1 MKPRKSSKSKRWLTT
16 ILIVT
21 TAGYLL
27 PVYSNIHAAASVGD
41 LAINKSV
48 TVSSTETS
56 DFSAQKAVDGDSTTR
71 WSSLYS
77 DGEWISVDL
86 GQIHEINGVKLNWEA
101 AYGKGY
107 KIQVSTDGKSWQD
120 VFTTNTGD
128 GGLDYITFDPVQA
141 KFLKMQG
148 TSRATRYGYS
158 IYDFEVFQPTNEVAG
173 IQMNQTKLTIKEGEF
188 GQLEALLQPF
198 NTTNNQINW
207 TTSDESVVKIASA
220 SGGKAKL
227 EGLKEGTA
235 TVTAITADGTK
246 KTTATVKVA
255 KEIINPLNPN
265 YRAYQ
270 PPPSTYK
277 YNEFQLA
284 GSVQFEKNNAQIR
297 SYKNK
302 WTVRVPGQTV
312 KDELNLSDVTV
323 TGLPTGLSYDVKK
336 SSSETID
343 IIVKG
348 SATVPVQN
356 DSPIQIIVKKSAMGG
371 TKDLEPIPA
380 IIHYGGLEIPSSVQV
395 DWANQEIGMFMH
407 INRHP
412 NGSAIPPS
420 QMTLSKLNTDQW
432 ADVAVSLGAK
442 YMVVVIKHMDGFA
455 WWNSQDN
462 VLGIHQTP
470 FKDGKG
476 DVMADLAKSAKERG
490 LKLGFYLSP
499 QDKAYG
505 AGLGGSISDPIKME
519 QYADYY
525 VRQLE
530 ELTTK
535 YGDIFEIW
543 FDGNL
548 DPRLVERVKETIDRN
563 QPNTIQFQGTYNL
576 VRWVGNEGGSKPFKP
591 WNTVS
596 QAGLDRFMNKEG
608 DVTSDYSDPNGV
620 YWLPNETDTSLHE
633 GGTYEGQW
641 FGGTPKPLNTLV
653 NAFYNSVGEGTNLL
667 LNVSPQSDGMIP
679 DSYVQ
684 RAKELGN
691 TISEQ
696 VGYPL
701 AVTKGEGKTIELDL
715 NGAKEIDHIIAMED
729 IAFGER
735 VRKYSYEGQK
745 EDATWI
751 KLADGDAI
759 GHKHIIRINPVTVKK
774 VRLQINE
781 SVLTPK
787 ISKFYVTRTGVK
799 TVDLTPPTIPTE
811 LKAEAK
817 NDTTVTLSWNAASD
831 PETGIKQYDIYRNG
845 IKVGETSGVNYTD
858 SGLIES
864 SEYTYQVSAVNG
876 QGMEGEKSGT
886 VTVRTPADTILPSVD
901 KVTSIQ
907 NDKISVTFSEPID
920 PQTAQTTGNYALN
933 NQISVRSAVL
943 TDDRTV
949 ELTMAT
955 PLEEL
960 KSYTLTINGIKDRAS
975 TPNTIAPNTKISFTN
990 HASLEQYFHFNENQ
1004 GNTVVDKVTGHASV
1018 IQGSA
1023 PIWTEGKAGQAL
1035 DFNGKDHSIIIDPI
1049 VNRSNFTLSAWIKPR
1064 SYDEYRMILSQGQQN
1079 KSPYQWDWWI
1089 SKGRMY
1095 FQMSN
1100 ELAQDFGLT
1109 LFGTTEGS
1117 IPLNEWS
1124 HVVVTRDGNKYKMFI
1139 NGEQAAEKVI
1149 SGFIDQPY
1157 NPYQFRIGSRLNV
1170 DGSKVVNVFDGA
1182 LDEIRLY
1189 SKPLSN
1195 DEVRKIYTSVN
1206 VVPSQDPAAV
1216 FSGAQA
1222 VMAGETFKL
1231 NLGLER
1237 VKGIYAQDLVFD
1249 YDPDVFEFVS
1259 GQSLRTGTEIVKTVK
1274 EPQGKLRFILASQ
1287 GADQAIDGDTQLL
1300 ELTIRAKDTNQD
1312 TSGTVALS
1320 QAVLGDGLGQESQLP
1335 RVSARIEITATAG
1348 IIEDVN
1354 RDGKVSVGDL
1364 SIVAVHY
1371 GKDQS
1376 SSDWQEAKKADVNRD
1391 GKVDVSDLSMVA
1403 RKIIGGS

>member
-1 MKPRKSSKSKRWLTT
+1 MKPMNSSRPQRWLAT
-16 ILIVT
+16 ILIAT
-21 TAGYLL
+21 TAGYLM
-27 PVYSNIHAAASVGD
+27 PVCPNVHAASAGD
-41 LAINKSV
+41 LALNNPV

-56 DFSAQKAVDGDSTTR
+56 SFTAQKAVDGDSTTR
-71 WSSLYS
+71 WSSLYT

-86 GQIHEINGVKLNWEA
+86 SQIHEFNGVKLNWEA

-107 KIQVSTDGKSWQD
+107 KIQVSTDGNTWKD

-128 GGLDYITFDPVQA
+128 GGFDYITFDPVRA
-141 KFLKMQG
+141 KYVKMQG
-148 TSRATRYGYS
+148 TSRATNYGYS
-158 IYDFEVFQPTNEVAG
+158 LYDFEVYQPTNEVSG
-173 IQMNQTKLTIKEGEF
+173 IQMNQTRLTIKKGEM

-198 NTTNNQINW
+198 NTTNNQIKW
-207 TTSDESVVKIASA
+207 TTSDESVVKIANE
-220 SGGKAKL
+220 SGGKVIL

-235 TVTAITADGTK
+235 TVTATTEDGSK
-246 KTTATVKVA
+246 QTTATVKIA
-255 KEIINPLNPN
+255 KEVINPFNPN
-265 YRAYQ
+265 YRAYE

-297 SYKNK
+297 SFKNK

-312 KDELNLSDVTV
+312 KDELELSDVTV
-323 TGLPTGLSYDVKK
+323 TGLPNGLSYDVKK
-336 SSSETID
+336 SSNETID

-348 SATVPVQN
+348 STAVPVQ
-356 DSPIQIIVKKSAMGG
+356 DDTPIQIVVKKSAFGG
-371 TKDLEPIPA
+371 TKDLDQVPA
-380 IIHYGGLEIPSSVQV
+380 MIHYGGLEIPSSPQV

-470 FKDGKG
+470 YKDGKG
-476 DVMADLAKSAKERG
+476 DVMADLVKSAKERG

-499 QDKAYG
+499 QDKAFG
-505 AGLGGSISDPIKME
+505 TGLGGTISDPIKME
-519 QYADYY
+519 KYVDYY
-525 VRQLE
+525 VRQLQ

-563 QPNTIQFQGTYNL
+563 QPNAIQFQGTYNL

-667 LNVSPQSDGMIP
+667 LNVTPQTDGMIP

-684 RAKELGN
+684 RAKELG
-691 TISEQ
+691 TAISDR

-701 AVTKGEGKTIELDL
+701 AITKGEGKSIELDL
-715 NGAKEIDHIIAMED
+715 NGTKEIDHIIAMED

-745 EDATWI
+745 EDGTWI

-759 GHKHIIRINPVTVKK
+759 GHKHIIKINPVTVKK
-774 VRLQINE
+774 VRLQISE

-787 ISKFYVTRTGVK
+787 ISKLYVTRTGIK
-799 TVDLTPPTIPTE
+799 AIDPTPPTIPSE
-811 LKAEAK
+811 LKAEVK
-817 NDTTVTLSWNAASD
+817 NDTSVTLSWIAASD

-845 IKVGETSGVNYTD
+845 IKVAETSGTNYID
-858 SGLIES
+858 NGLTES
-864 SEYTYQVSAVNG
+864 NEYTYQVSAVNG

-886 VTVRTPADTILPSVD
+886 VTVRTAEDTIPPTVD
-901 KVTSIQ
+901 KVTSLQ
-907 NDKISVTFSEPID
+907 NDKISVTFSEPVD
-920 PQTAQTTGNYALN
+920 PQSAQNTGNYVLN
-933 NQISVRSAVL
+933 TPISVRSAVL
-943 TDDRTV
+943 VDDKTV
-949 ELTMAT
+949 ELTLAG

-960 KSYTLTINGIKDRAS
+960 KSYILTISGIKDRAAA
-975 TPNTIAPNTKISFTN
+975 PNTIASNTKMTFTSN
-990 HASLEQYFHFNENQ
+990 SSLEQYFHFNENQ
-1004 GNTVVDKVTGHASV
+1004 GNTVVDKVTGHVSV
-1018 IQGSA
+1018 IQGST
-1023 PIWTEGKAGQAL
+1023 PVWVEGKAGKAL

-1049 VNRSNFTLSAWIKPR
+1049 VTRSNFTLSLWINPR
-1064 SYDEYRMILSQGQQN
+1064 SFDDKKMILSQGQQN

-1095 FQMSN
+1095 FQITN
-1100 ELAQDFGLT
+1100 ELGQDFGLYEFVT
-1109 LFGTTEGS
+1109 PAGS

-1124 HVVVTRDGNKYKMFI
+1124 HVAVTRDGNKYKMFI

-1157 NPYQFRIGSRLNV
+1157 NPYQFRIGSRLNEN
-1170 DGSKVVNVFDGA
+1170 GSTLVNVFDGV

-1195 DEVRKIYTSVN
+1195 DEVRKLYTSVN
-1206 VVPSQDPAAV
+1206 VVPSKDPAAV
-1216 FSGAQA
+1216 FSGAQS
-1222 VMAGETFKL
+1222 VQAGETFKL

-1237 VKGIYAQDLVFD
+1237 VKGVYAQDLDLNFD
-1249 YDPDVFEFVS
+1249 PNVFEFVS
-1259 GQSLRTGTEIVKTVK
+1259 AKSLQTGTEILQTVK

-1287 GADQAIDGDTQLL
+1287 GADQAIDGDAHIL
-1300 ELTIRAKDTNQD
+1300 ELTLRAKDSNQD
-1312 TSGTVALS
+1312 TSGIIALN
-1320 QAVLGDGLGQESQLP
+1320 QAVLANGLGEETLLP
-1335 RVSARIEITATAG
+1335 ERSARIEITAAG
-1348 IIEDVN
+1348 MIEDVN
-1354 RDGKVSVGDL
+1354 KDGKVSIGDL

-1376 SSDWQEAKKADVNRD
+1376 SIDWQEAKKADVNHD
-1391 GKVDVSDLSMVA
+1391 GKVDISDLSMVA
-1403 RKIIGGS
+1403 KKIIGG